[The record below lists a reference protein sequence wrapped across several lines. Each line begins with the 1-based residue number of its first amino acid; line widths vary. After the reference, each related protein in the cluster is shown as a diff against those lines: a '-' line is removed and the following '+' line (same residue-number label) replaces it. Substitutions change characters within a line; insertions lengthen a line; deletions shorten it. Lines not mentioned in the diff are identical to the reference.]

1 MCVRQISFTLVSV
14 LLLSAPARAYSEAE
28 ANAFRKAD
36 ANGDKLI
43 DKKEFRIL
51 IEEMAAI
58 GADKAL
64 SVKRWGA
71 YGIGFKR
78 ADANGDGM
86 ISVGELQAQR

>member
-1 MCVRQISFTLVSV
+1 VYIRNVSSTLIMA
-14 LLLSAPARAYSEAE
+14 LLLSTPAFAYSEAE
-28 ANAFRKAD
+28 ASAFRKAD